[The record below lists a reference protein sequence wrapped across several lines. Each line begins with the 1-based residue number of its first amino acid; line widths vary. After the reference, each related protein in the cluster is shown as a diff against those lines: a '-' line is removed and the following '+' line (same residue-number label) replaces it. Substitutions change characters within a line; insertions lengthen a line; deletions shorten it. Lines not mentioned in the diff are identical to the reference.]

1 MRAHLCCEKRL
12 RVEPTQTAV
21 KGAVDD
27 PTDELRVERERE
39 IRTVSANTQHVVYTS
54 ITQPK
59 GFYTAPADTQIHHTR
74 TAR

>member
-1 MRAHLCCEKRL
+1 MRASQCDERCLSI
-12 RVEPTQTAV
+12 EPTQTAV
-21 KGAVDD
+21 KGAMDD
-27 PTDELRVERERE
+27 PTDELRVERERQ
-39 IRTVSANTQHVVYTS
+39 IRTVSADTQHVVYTS